1 MPLNAQRLLE
11 RVFPDREFTYDV
23 RDTALYAL
31 CTGMAQDPV
40 DVNDLGFVNGPA
52 PKVLPTQSTAIAFDY
67 RFIEGS
73 GIDEFLIL
81 HAGQSVTVHAPLPPS
96 ATVVCSFRI
105 LDIFDKGAG
114 RGAVIVA
121 EARLREQTSGTLL
134 CTNVWTSYARG
145 EGGFGGERG
154 PRTPVIAIPERAP
167 DQQIETKTMVAHPL
181 FYQLLGDTNAVH
193 IDPEAA
199 RKGGFDRPIMHG
211 LCTYGIACRAVVVG
225 ICGHDPDRIQ
235 HFDGQFTAPV
245 FPGETIVTSLWRDG
259 DRVTLRSAVRERG
272 VTVLVATATFAQD
285 LASTH
290 HVGAR

>member
-1 MPLNAQRLLE
+1 MPLNAQRLLR
-11 RVFPDREFTYDV
+11 RVFPDREFTYSV

-31 CTGMAQDPV
+31 CAGMAQNPM
-40 DVNDLGFVNGPA
+40 DVLDLGFVNGPV

-67 RFIEGS
+67 RFIDGS

-81 HAGQSVTVHAPLPPS
+81 HAGQSVTAHAPLPPS

-105 LDIFDKGAG
+105 RDIFDKGVG

-121 EARLREQTSGTLL
+121 EAQLREKASGTRL

-154 PRTPVIAIPERAP
+154 PPTPAIAIPERAP
-167 DQQIETKTMVAHPL
+167 DHQISTETMAAHPL

-193 IDPEAA
+193 IDPDAA
-199 RKGGFDRPIMHG
+199 RRGGFDRPIMHG

-225 ICGHDPDRIQ
+225 LCGHDANRIRQ
-235 HFDGQFTAPV
+235 FDGQFTAPA
-245 FPGETIVTSLWRDG
+245 FPGETIVTSLWQDG
-259 DRVTLRSAVRERG
+259 DVVMLRSATRERG
-272 VTVLVATATFAQD
+272 ATVLVATAE
-285 LASTH
+285 LAP
-290 HVGAR
+290 G

>member
-11 RVFPDREFTYDV
+11 RHFPDREFAYDE
-23 RDTALYAL
+23 RSTALYAL
-31 CTGMAQDPV
+31 CAGMAQDPM
-40 DVNDLGFVNGPA
+40 DRRDLAFVNGLA

-96 ATVVCSFRI
+96 ATVISSFRI
-105 LDIFDKGAG
+105 RDIFDKGAG

-121 EARLREQTSGTLL
+121 EVRLREKASGTLL
-134 CTNVWTSYARG
+134 CTNIWTSYARD

-167 DQQIETKTMVAHPL
+167 DRQITTRTMTAHPL

-193 IDPEAA
+193 IDPDAA
-199 RKGGFDRPIMHG
+199 RRGGFDRPIMHG

-225 ICGHDPDRIQ
+225 LCGHDADRIR

-245 FPGETIVTSLWRDG
+245 FPGETIITSLWRDG
-259 DRVTLRSAVRERG
+259 DLATLRSTAQERG
-272 VTVLVATATFAQD
+272 VTALLATAK
-285 LASTH
+285 L
-290 HVGAR
+290 GPG